1 MTIITF
7 LQDSS
12 YEESNSDTDSNE
24 DQVSSQTLEVQ
35 SDGNDLSDKT
45 TSGSSIS
52 TSDGTSNDDVIMPQN
67 QVEADVEEV
76 ICNNNESETIKES
89 VDRSADKPSETDCG
103 LQETDIEDEQFG
115 IMVDPCTSE
124 PAGEYESVETITID
138 ANQKTQDDEES
149 AINSGNDIPAKN
161 PSPCTS
167 DPQLVANEPEDASNI
182 ATSVTANDRLV
193 DSDTNNDKSDDL
205 LPVVKIENDSE
216 PIPSQHVKETV
227 VNKQEN
233 IKYLKSLKIFS
244 NLTSQGNSSSK
255 TECSSEEKILN
266 CVRYNCRGCDKM

>member
-161 PSPCTS
+161 PSPCAS